1 MPTNTEIAAPLAQM
15 LTTLAAALPDG
26 QSSLAQ
32 VCAATEALLD
42 YAERGEREM
51 ARMLDG
57 VSDDDA
63 SAMHARAD
71 RFDAVRTDLA
81 LLVADLRAGNA

>member
-1 MPTNTEIAAPLAQM
+1 MPTTAETAFPLAQM
-15 LTTLAAALPDG
+15 LTTLAAALPAG
-26 QSSLAQ
+26 ESSLAQ
-32 VCAATEALLD
+32 VCAAAEALLD
-42 YAERGEREM
+42 HAERGEREM

-63 SAMHARAD
+63 RAMDARAD
-71 RFDAVRTDLA
+71 RFGAVRTDLA